1 MDIKMY
7 PKNLLE
13 TAWAKDM
20 ELFSPDAEL
29 PPLCLR
35 CGNPLDGQLAV
46 NALSRYANVYICQMC
61 GTDEA
66 LLDAY
71 AKPRVLTDWH
81 AIAAGRLNSL
91 PMDRLSVLTPFCS
104 FEDVYEDTASTYWFP
119 WEHPETEVCY
129 SRSDYDGH
137 QWWTTWN
144 RCQKEQTAPQLTKE
158 IDEFQSSLMRMDEFR
173 TLNTLRR
180 LCKFAE
186 TTERPNEYN
195 LYSETEHFYI
205 WLRLITREKDYN
217 LYVHYYQKKEPN
229 KGQA

>member
-1 MDIKMY
+1 MNIKMY

-13 TAWAKDM
+13 TAWEKDM
-20 ELFSPDAEL
+20 KLFSPDAEQ

-35 CGNPLDGQLAV
+35 CGNPLDSQLAV
-46 NALSRYANVYICQMC
+46 NAVSRYTNVYICHIC

-71 AKPRVLTDWH
+71 AKPRPLFDWH
-81 AIAAGRLNSL
+81 AIRTGRLNNL
-91 PMDRLSVLTPFCS
+91 QTDGITVLTPSCS
-104 FEDVYEDTASTYWFP
+104 FEDVYENTASTYWFP

-144 RCQKEQTAPQLTKE
+144 RCQKEQTAPHLTKE
-158 IDEFQSSLMRMDEFR
+158 IDEFQSSLMRMDEFK
-173 TLNTLRR
+173 TLNTMRR

-186 TTERPNEYN
+186 TTAHPGEYN
-195 LYSETEHFYI
+195 LYSETEHFYV

-217 LYVHYYQKKEPN
+217 LYVHYYQKEEPHQD
-229 KGQA
+229 KA

>member
-1 MDIKMY
+1 MNIKMY

-13 TAWAKDM
+13 TAWEKDVK
-20 ELFSPDAEL
+20 LFSPDAKQ

-35 CGNPLDGQLAV
+35 CGNPLDNQLAA
-46 NALSRYANVYICQMC
+46 NALSRYTDVYICKMC

-71 AKPRVLTDWH
+71 AKPQPLTDWH
-81 AIAAGRLNSL
+81 AIRTKRLNNL
-91 PMDRLSVLTPFCS
+91 QMDGMTVLTPSCS
-104 FEDVYEDTASTYWFP
+104 FEDVYENTVSTYWFP

-144 RCQKEQTAPQLTKE
+144 RCQKEKTAPHLTKE
-158 IDEFQSSLMRMDEFR
+158 IDEFQSSLMRMDEFK
-173 TLNTLRR
+173 TLNTMRR

-186 TTERPNEYN
+186 TTAHPNEYN
-195 LYSETEHFYI
+195 LYSETEHLYI

-217 LYVHYYQKKEPN
+217 LYVHYYQKKEPH
-229 KGQA
+229 KDEV